1 MKIYYLDEKIRPG
14 MSIDTINAITD
25 GVEEKYID
33 EFIEN
38 YFCISIIKTDKPNE
52 LQKQIELIELIK
64 EQYFIE
70 EEIDEDEDTWDY
82 DKMEREREYRL
93 MQGF

>member
-14 MSIDTINAITD
+14 MSIDIINAITD

-38 YFCISIIKTDKPNE
+38 YFCISIIKTDKPDK

-70 EEIDEDEDTWDY
+70 EEIDEDEDTWEY
-82 DKMEREREYRL
+82 DQMEREREYRL

>member
-1 MKIYYLDEKIRPG
+1 MKIYYLHEKIRPG
-14 MSIDTINAITD
+14 MSIDIINAITD

-70 EEIDEDEDTWDY
+70 EEIDEDEDTWENDS
-82 DKMEREREYRL
+82 KEREHEYWAS
-93 MQGF
+93 QF

>member
-14 MSIDTINAITD
+14 MSIDIINAITD

-38 YFCISIIKTDKPNE
+38 YFCISIIKTDKPDK
-52 LQKQIELIELIK
+52 LQKQIELIELLK

-70 EEIDEDEDTWDY
+70 EEIDEDEDTWENDI
-82 DKMEREREYRL
+82 KEREHEYWAS
-93 MQGF
+93 QF

>member
-14 MSIDTINAITD
+14 MSIEVIDAINE

-33 EFIEN
+33 EFIEF
-38 YFCISIIKTDKPNE
+38 YFNLQFFKTDKPDE
-52 LQKQIELIELIK
+52 IQKQIELIELIK

-70 EEIDEDEDTWDY
+70 EEIDEDEDTWENDI
-82 DKMEREREYRL
+82 KEREHEYWAS
-93 MQGF
+93 QF

>member
-14 MSIDTINAITD
+14 MSIEVIDAINE

>member
-1 MKIYYLDEKIRPG
+1 MKIYYLDERIRPG
-14 MSIDTINAITD
+14 MSIDIINAITD

-38 YFCISIIKTDKPNE
+38 YFCISIIKTDKPDK

-70 EEIDEDEDTWDY
+70 EEIDEDEDTWEY
-82 DKMEREREYRL
+82 DQMEREREYRL

>member
-14 MSIDTINAITD
+14 MSIDIINAITD

-38 YFCISIIKTDKPNE
+38 YFCISIIKTDKPDK
-52 LQKQIELIELIK
+52 LQKQIELIELLK

>member
-1 MKIYYLDEKIRPG
+1 MKIYYLDEKTRPG
-14 MSIDTINAITD
+14 MSIDIINAITD

-38 YFCISIIKTDKPNE
+38 YFCISIIKTDKPDK

-70 EEIDEDEDTWDY
+70 EEIDEDEDTWEY
-82 DKMEREREYRL
+82 DQMEREREYRL

>member
-38 YFCISIIKTDKPNE
+38 YFCISIIKTDKPDK
-52 LQKQIELIELIK
+52 LQKQIELIELLK

-70 EEIDEDEDTWDY
+70 EEIDEDEDTWEY
-82 DKMEREREYRL
+82 DQMEREREYRL

>member
-38 YFCISIIKTDKPNE
+38 YFCISIIKTDKPDK

-70 EEIDEDEDTWDY
+70 EEIDEDEDTWEY
-82 DKMEREREYRL
+82 DQMEREREYRL

>member
-14 MSIDTINAITD
+14 MSIDIINAITD

-38 YFCISIIKTDKPNE
+38 YFCISIIKTDKPDK
-52 LQKQIELIELIK
+52 LQKQIELIELLK

-70 EEIDEDEDTWDY
+70 EEIDEDEDTWEY
-82 DKMEREREYRL
+82 DQMEREREYRL

>member
-1 MKIYYLDEKIRPG
+1 MKIYYLVEKIKPG
-14 MSIDTINAITD
+14 MSIDIINAITD

-38 YFCISIIKTDKPNE
+38 YFCISIIKTDKPE
-52 LQKQIELIELIK
+52 EIQKQIELIELIK

-70 EEIDEDEDTWDY
+70 EEIDEDEDTWENDI
-82 DKMEREREYRL
+82 KEREHEYW
-93 MQGF
+93 QSQF

>member
-14 MSIDTINAITD
+14 MSIDIINAITD

-38 YFCISIIKTDKPNE
+38 YFCISIIKTDKLNE

-70 EEIDEDEDTWDY
+70 EEIDEDEDTWENDI
-82 DKMEREREYRL
+82 KEREHEYW
-93 MQGF
+93 QSQF

>member
-14 MSIDTINAITD
+14 MSIDIINAITD

>member
-14 MSIDTINAITD
+14 MSIDIINAITD

-70 EEIDEDEDTWDY
+70 EEIDEDEDTWEY
-82 DKMEREREYRL
+82 DQMEREREYRL